1 MSKSQKA
8 KSIDKY
14 FEDVIKDGLPVD
26 ADLTQVI
33 KTPPHSGTQR
43 TSSANKLNGVK
54 EMKAQNE
61 EGRVTYIVCT
71 DNGQSLNM
79 DETGNIFLGCGKIGD
94 DESGGN
100 MGIRPHGSMV
110 VKIGDTLNI
119 EIENKQKDEKPL
131 SLKVYGDINLE
142 AEGGDVALKGKNV
155 KISADSQLTLQ
166 SNDIFVG
173 DTDGACGI
181 VKITTGTL
189 KTDTFFIKNTVNGG
203 ITQDVTGEYSI
214 NQLVDPRSSFNITS
228 AGATTLTFGNDVSVS
243 TGGKAEVYV
252 AGIPGR
258 PIPTC
263 KSPNAF
269 TFSVGTGNSLV
280 SFKAGNVISDIKAG
294 NHTHTTTG
302 NATSTIT
309 GNQTKTISGNHT
321 STYSGTFNE
330 TVSGNTTLT
339 NSGTYTQT
347 ITGVHTLTSNAQ
359 YTHNITGIASIIS
372 KGVMTITGTQINLN

>member
-1 MSKSQKA
+1 MSEKSKS
-8 KSIDKY
+8 IGEY
-14 FEDVIKDGLPVD
+14 FKKVITDGLPKGD
-26 ADLTQVI
+26 DLNKTI

-100 MGIRPHGSMV
+100 MGIRPHGSMF

-119 EIENKQKDEKPL
+119 EIENKQDNEKPL
-131 SLKVYGDINLE
+131 SLKVFGDINLE

-155 KISADSQLTLQ
+155 KISADSQLSLI

-173 DTDGACGI
+173 DTEGACGI
-181 VKITTGTL
+181 VKIATGTL
-189 KTDTFFIKNTVNGG
+189 KTDTFFIKNIVDGG
-203 ITQDVTGEYSI
+203 ITQEVKGEYSI
-214 NQLVDPRSSFNITS
+214 DQLVDPRSSFNITS

-243 TGGKAEVYV
+243 TGGRAELHV
-252 AGIPGR
+252 AGLPAK

-269 TFSVGTGNSLV
+269 TFTVGTGNSLV
-280 SFKAGNVISDIKAG
+280 SFNAGNVITDIKGG

-302 NATSTIT
+302 NSTSTIT
-309 GNQTKTISGNHT
+309 GTQNKTITGNHT
-321 STYSGTFNE
+321 STYSGSFTE
-330 TVSGNTTLT
+330 SITGATTLT
-339 NSGTYTQT
+339 NQAAYTQT
-347 ITGVHTLTSNAQ
+347 ITGVHTVDSKGS
-359 YTHNITGIASIIS
+359 YTHNITGIASILGSGI
-372 KGVMTITGTQINLN
+372 MTITGTQINLN

>member
-1 MSKSQKA
+1 MSKA
-8 KSIDKY
+8 KSIGEY
-14 FEDVIKDGLPVD
+14 FKKVTSDGLP
-26 ADLTQVI
+26 AGEGLNQTI
-33 KTPPHSGTQR
+33 PTPPHSGTQR

-71 DNGQSLNM
+71 DNGQSSNM

-100 MGIRPHGSMV
+100 MGIRPHGSMF

-119 EIENKQKDEKPL
+119 EIENKQDNEKPL
-131 SLKVYGDINLE
+131 SLKVFGDINLE

-155 KISADSQLTLQ
+155 KISADSQLSLI

-173 DTDGACGI
+173 DTEGACGI
-181 VKITTGTL
+181 VKIATGTL
-189 KTDTFFIKNTVNGG
+189 KTDTFFIKNIVDGG
-203 ITQDVTGEYSI
+203 ITQEVKGEYSI
-214 NQLVDPRSSFNITS
+214 DQLVDPRSSFNITS

-243 TGGKAEVYV
+243 TGGRAELHV
-252 AGIPGR
+252 AGLPAK

-269 TFSVGTGNSLV
+269 TFTVGTGNSLV
-280 SFKAGNVISDIKAG
+280 SFNAGNVITDIKGG

-302 NATSTIT
+302 NSTSTIT
-309 GNQTKTISGNHT
+309 GTQNKTITGNHT
-321 STYSGTFNE
+321 STYSGSFTE
-330 TVSGNTTLT
+330 SITGATTLT
-339 NSGTYTQT
+339 NQAAYTQT
-347 ITGVHTLTSNAQ
+347 ITGVHTVDSKGS
-359 YTHNITGIASIIS
+359 YTHNITGIASILGSGI
-372 KGVMTITGTQINLN
+372 MTITGTQINFN

>member
-14 FEDVIKDGLPVD
+14 FESVINDGLPVD
-26 ADLTQVI
+26 ADLTEVI

-100 MGIRPHGSMV
+100 MGIRPHGSMY

-119 EIENKQKDEKPL
+119 EIENKQDNDKPL
-131 SLKVYGDINLE
+131 SLKVFGDINLE
-142 AEGGDVALKGKNV
+142 AEGGDVAIKGKNV
-155 KISADSQLTLQ
+155 AISADSQLTLK

-173 DTDGACGI
+173 DNEGACGI
-181 VKITTGTL
+181 VKIATGTL
-189 KTDTFFIKNTVNGG
+189 KTDTFFIKNIVDGG
-203 ITQDVTGEYSI
+203 ITQDVKGEYSI

-243 TGGKAEVYV
+243 SGGRAEFHV
-252 AGIPGR
+252 AGLPAK

-269 TFSVGTGNSLV
+269 TFTVGTGNSLV
-280 SFKAGNVISDIKAG
+280 SFNAGNVISKVIG
-294 NHTHTTTG
+294 NHTHTTDG
-302 NATSTIT
+302 NSISDIK
-309 GNQTKTISGNHT
+309 GSQTKTITGSHT
-321 STYSGTFNE
+321 STYNGSFTESITGA
-330 TVSGNTTLT
+330 TTLT
-339 NSGTYTQT
+339 NQAAYTQT
-347 ITGVHTLTSNAQ
+347 ITGVHTVDSKGS
-359 YTHNITGIASIIS
+359 YTHNITGIASILGSGI
-372 KGVMTITGTQINLN
+372 MTITGTQINLN